1 MAKKK
6 KEEVETP
13 AESSGG
19 SIAVNDAWTG
29 LLAISL
35 LALVIGT
42 GFLAWDYSQYW
53 DDDVTKVKVPK
64 LTGTSPGAPPKVDAP
79 KIDAPKEQ
87 DKKEPEKKEPEKKE

>member
-6 KEEVETP
+6 EKEAELP

-53 DDDVTKVKVPK
+53 DDDVKKVQVPK
-64 LTGTSPGAPPKVDAP
+64 LTGTSPGAPAKVEPA
-79 KIDAPKEQ
+79 KEQ